1 MIKKQMSLTLSPY
14 MELYDLVIPKNN
26 LLRQMNELV
35 DFTFIYDELV
45 GFYCQNNGRG
55 ATDPLR
61 MFKYLLLKSMFDISD
76 VDVVERSK
84 YDLSFKYFLGM
95 APEESVID
103 ASSLTKFRK
112 LRLKDSKLL
121 DLLINKTV
129 EIALEQGII
138 KSKSIIVDST
148 HTQARYNQKSP
159 REHLVDFSKKLR
171 KAVYAIDET
180 MKKQF
185 PPKVNNGLLEDELEY
200 CQKLITVIEKTEH
213 ISSYPAVREKLNML
227 KELVDDDLEQLALL
241 SQDTDAKVGHKTAD
255 TSFFGYKTHI
265 AITEERIVT
274 AAVVTSGEKHDGK
287 QLKELVAKSQQ
298 AGIKVADIIG
308 DAAYSEKENIAYAKE
323 NNINL
328 VSKLSKTVTHIQSNR
343 TNTNVFEFNKD
354 AEMYVC
360 QAGHMSFKKTSSR
373 PKKHAKDG
381 TGTIESYFFDVEKCK
396 KCPHKAGCYKD
407 GAKTKTYSV
416 TIKHHMHE
424 EQAAFQDSE
433 YFKEKSKERYK
444 IEAKNSELKHRHG
457 YDVASASGL
466 FGMQLQAATTIFA
479 VNLKRI
485 ITLMAK
491 K

>member
-1 MIKKQMSLTLSPY
+1 MIKKQMSLVLSPY
-14 MELYDLVIPKNN
+14 SGIYELIIPKDN

-35 DFTFIYDELV
+35 DFTFIYDELANV
-45 GFYCQNNGRG
+45 YCQDNGRG
-55 ATDPLR
+55 AIDPVR
-61 MFKYLLLKSMFDISD
+61 MFKYLLLKSIFDISD

-84 YDLSFKYFLGM
+84 YDMSFKCFLDM
-95 APEESVID
+95 PPEEGVID

-112 LRLKDSKLL
+112 LRLKDSNLL

-129 EIALEQGII
+129 EIALEQGVI

-148 HTQARYNQKSP
+148 HTKARYNQKSP
-159 REHLVDFSKKLR
+159 RENLVEHSKRLR

-180 MKKQF
+180 MKEQF

-200 CQKLITVIEKTEH
+200 CQKLITILENEEI
-213 ISSYPAVREKLNML
+213 ISGYPAVKEKINML
-227 KELVDDDLEQLALL
+227 KELVDDDLEQLAL
-241 SQDTDAKVGHKTAD
+241 SSKDADAKVGHKTAD

-265 AITEERIVT
+265 AMTEERIIT

-287 QLKELVAKSQQ
+287 QLQELVEKSEE
-298 AGIKVADIIG
+298 AGIEVRNIIG
-308 DAAYSEKENIAYAKE
+308 DKAYSEKDNIGYTKE
-323 NNINL
+323 NNICL
-328 VSKLSKTVTHIQSNR
+328 VSKLSKSVTHLQAGR
-343 TNTNVFEFNKD
+343 TNPNAFEFNKD

-381 TGTIESYFFDVEKCK
+381 TGTVESYFFDVEKCK
-396 KCPHKAGCYKD
+396 SCSFKAGCYKE
-407 GAKTKTYSV
+407 GSKTKSYSV
-416 TIKHHMHE
+416 TLKHHMHE
-424 EQAAFQDSE
+424 EQAAFQESE

-466 FGMQLQAATTIFA
+466 FGMRLQGATTIFA

-485 ITLMAK
+485 ITLMREK
-491 K
+491 

>member
-1 MIKKQMSLTLSPY
+1 MLKKQISLTLSPY
-14 MELYDLVIPKNN
+14 MEIYDLVVPKDN

-45 GFYCQNNGRG
+45 SVYCQNNGRG
-55 ATDPLR
+55 AIDPIR
-61 MFKYLLLKSMFDISD
+61 MFKYLLLKSIFDISD

-84 YDLSFKYFLGM
+84 YDMSFKYFLGM

-112 LRLKDSKLL
+112 LRLKNSSLL

-129 EIALEQGII
+129 EIALAQGII

-159 REHLVDFSKKLR
+159 REHLIEYSKRLR

-180 MKKQF
+180 IKEKF

-200 CQKLITVIEKTEH
+200 CQKLIKTIENIEH
-213 ISSYPAVREKLNML
+213 ISSYPSVREKLNML
-227 KELVDDDLEQLALL
+227 KEIVDDDLEQLAKM
-241 SQDTDAKVGHKTAD
+241 SQDTDAKIGHKTAD

-265 AITEERIVT
+265 AMTEERIIT

-287 QLKELVAKSQQ
+287 QLKDLVAKSKQ
-298 AGIKVADIIG
+298 AGIEVNDIIG

-343 TNTNVFEFNKD
+343 TNPNVFEYNKD

-360 QAGHMSFKKTSSR
+360 QAGHMSFKKTSTR

-381 TGTIESYFFDVEKCK
+381 TGTVESYFFDVEKCK
-396 KCPHKAGCYKD
+396 NCPHKAGCYKD

-424 EQAAFQDSE
+424 EQAVFQESE
-433 YFKEKSKERYK
+433 YFKEKAKERYK

-457 YDVASASGL
+457 YDIASAAGL
-466 FGMQLQAATTIFA
+466 FGMQLQSATTIFA

-485 ITLMAK
+485 ITLK
-491 K
+491 GQK

>member
-1 MIKKQMSLTLSPY
+1 MLKKQISLTLSPY
-14 MELYDLVIPKNN
+14 MEIYDLIVPKDN

-45 GFYCQNNGRG
+45 SVYCQNNGRG
-55 ATDPLR
+55 AIDPIR
-61 MFKYLLLKSMFDISD
+61 MFKYLLLKSIFDISD

-84 YDLSFKYFLGM
+84 YDMSFKYFLGM

-112 LRLKDSKLL
+112 LRLKNSSLL

-129 EIALEQGII
+129 EIALAQGII

-159 REHLVDFSKKLR
+159 REHLIEYSKRLR

-180 MKKQF
+180 IKEKL

-200 CQKLITVIEKTEH
+200 CQKLIKTIENIEH
-213 ISSYPAVREKLNML
+213 ISSYPSVREKLNML
-227 KELVDDDLEQLALL
+227 KEIVDDDLEQLAKM

-265 AITEERIVT
+265 AMTEERIIT

-287 QLKELVAKSQQ
+287 QLKDLVAKSKQ
-298 AGIKVADIIG
+298 AGIEVNDIIG

-343 TNTNVFEFNKD
+343 TNPNVFEYNKD

-360 QAGHMSFKKTSSR
+360 QAGHMSFKKTSTR

-381 TGTIESYFFDVEKCK
+381 TGTVESYFFDVEKCK
-396 KCPHKAGCYKD
+396 NCPHKAGCYKD

-424 EQAAFQDSE
+424 EQAIFQESE
-433 YFKEKSKERYK
+433 YFKEKAKERYK

-457 YDVASASGL
+457 YDIASAAGL
-466 FGMQLQAATTIFA
+466 FGMQLQSATTIFA

-485 ITLMAK
+485 ITLK
-491 K
+491 GQK

>member
-1 MIKKQMSLTLSPY
+1 MIKKQTSLSLSPY
-14 MELYDLVIPKNN
+14 MGIYELIIPKDN
-26 LLRQMNELV
+26 LLRQINELV
-35 DFTFIYDELV
+35 DFNFIYEELV
-45 GFYCQNNGRG
+45 NVYCQNNGRG
-55 ATDPLR
+55 AIDPVR
-61 MFKYLLLKSMFDISD
+61 MFKYLLLKSIFDISD

-84 YDLSFKYFLGM
+84 YDMSFKYFLGM
-95 APEESVID
+95 TPEEDVID

-112 LRLKDSKLL
+112 LRLKDTNLL
-121 DLLINKTV
+121 ELLINKTV

-159 REHLVDFSKKLR
+159 REHLVEYSKRLR

-180 MKKQF
+180 MKEQF

-200 CQKLITVIEKTEH
+200 CQKLITIIENTET

-227 KELVDDDLEQLALL
+227 KELVHDDLEQLAIM
-241 SQDTDAKVGHKTAD
+241 SQDADAKVGHKTAD
-255 TSFFGYKTHI
+255 TSFFGYKTHL
-265 AITEERIVT
+265 AMTEERIIT

-287 QLKELVAKSQQ
+287 QLQELVAKSEQS
-298 AGIKVADIIG
+298 GIEVTDIIG
-308 DAAYSEKENIAYAKE
+308 DAAYSEKENIAYTKE
-323 NNINL
+323 RNINL
-328 VSKLSKTVTHIQSNR
+328 VSKLSKSVTHLQAGRINP
-343 TNTNVFEFNKD
+343 NEFEFNKD

-360 QAGHMSFKKTSSR
+360 QAGHMSFKKTSTR

-381 TGTIESYFFDVEKCK
+381 TGTVQSYFFDVEKCK
-396 KCPHKAGCYKD
+396 SCPFKLGCYKE
-407 GAKTKTYSV
+407 GAKTKSYSV

-424 EQAAFQDSE
+424 EQAAFQESE

-457 YDVASASGL
+457 YDVSSASGL

-485 ITLMAK
+485 ITLMDEK
-491 K
+491 